1 MAADAPVSHHT
12 EIRLFATGEPPR
24 GMYRLFPPATRTE
37 LWAGVG
43 FLAVALFGAAWVLK
57 CRFDALALEQDPV
70 IVEGKVVQL
79 WKAPNRRRWHC
90 YVRYEYPAPPQ
101 MGAHVF
107 RNETELAEQH
117 FNRLQEGGPVAVKV
131 CRTDPANHQ
140 VVGEGARIFSSS
152 AALFLCLGILALLA
166 AAGVFNLWWWWVS
179 CGKPAPA
186 RVYVISA
193 KTLW

>member
-12 EIRLFATGEPPR
+12 DIHLFATREPPR

-37 LWAGVG
+37 LWAGLG
-43 FLAVALFGAAWVLK
+43 FLAVALLGAAWVLK
-57 CRFDALALEQDPV
+57 CRSDTLALEQDPV

-101 MGAHVF
+101 MDAHVF
-107 RNETELAEQH
+107 RNETELAELH
-117 FNRLQEGGPVAVKV
+117 FNRLQEGGLVAVKV

-140 VVGEGARIFSSS
+140 VVGEHARIFSST
-152 AALFLCLGILALLA
+152 AAMYLCLGLLALLA
-166 AAGVFNLWWWWVS
+166 TAGVFNLWWWWVS
-179 CGKPAPA
+179 CGKPGPT
-186 RVYVISA
+186 RVYVLGVKNI
-193 KTLW
+193 W